1 MEEERRPLDRTERW
15 YAWALGILGGAT
27 TLISFL
33 TRPDTDDLDGFIG
46 MLGVVF
52 SISYLVLLGL
62 AIAAA
67 RWLLSST
74 VARIATIVVGPVV
87 GMMVVLAVARA
98 LV

>member
-27 TLISFL
+27 ALISFL
-33 TRPDTDDLDGFIG
+33 TRPATDDLDGFIG
-46 MLGVVF
+46 MLGLVF

-62 AIAAA
+62 AGAAA

-74 VARIATIVVGPVV
+74 AARIATIVAGPIV
-87 GMMVVLAVARA
+87 GMMVVLGVVRS